1 MMEVDIRS
9 DHSCF
14 FTIGDYTIYIEL
26 SEATDNKLY
35 LTYCMEDW
43 EDDRVV
49 TITGGS
55 STR

>member
-1 MMEVDIRS
+1 MEIDIRS

-14 FTIGDYTIYIEL
+14 VTTGDFTIYIEL
-26 SEATDNKLY
+26 SEATDNRLY

-43 EDDRVV
+43 DDDRVV